1 MLLCAFTVASRKR
14 VPAPRSGTPPPSRG
28 RESVFLTLLAG
39 ALAVICTQPHASGN
53 PSQPVRVIVP
63 FLGSDLPDIV
73 ARIVVGKLGDKPG
86 RVFAVANNPGDNGR
100 FGAEIVAKAHPDG
113 YTLLFAPITGYAAA
127 AGLHARLH
135 YDLLA
140 DFTPVTLIANEPQLL
155 LAHPSLPVKSVA
167 TLIALA
173 KARPGQIRWASH
185 GDTALS
191 RLELEMFTA
200 LSGISIDRVP
210 VNERRAALS
219 SLLVGDADLLFDSL
233 AATLPHI
240 KAGRLRAIAAA
251 GSKRARAL
259 PDLPTVAAAGIQG
272 FEADHWYAMLAP
284 EGVEMPVV
292 SKLNDEFARAVDAG
306 DVSERL
312 LSLGFE
318 AQRSTP
324 AALAAIMRADVAK
337 WAKVIKTSGI
347 NAR

>member
-1 MLLCAFTVASRKR
+1 MALIAALSMTGAMAQ
-14 VPAPRSGTPPPSRG
+14 APPY
-28 RESVFLTLLAG
+28 
-39 ALAVICTQPHASGN
+39 
-53 PSQPVRVIVP
+53 PSQPVRIIVP
-63 FLGSDLPDIV
+63 FLGSELPDNV
-73 ARIVVGKLGDKPG
+73 ARIVVRKLDEKSGH
-86 RVFAVANNPGDNGR
+86 RFTVENNPGDDGR

-127 AGLHARLH
+127 AALHARLH

-140 DFTPVTLIANEPQLL
+140 DFTPVTLIASAPQLL

-167 TLIALA
+167 MLIALA
-173 KARPGQIRWASH
+173 KARPGEIRWASH
-185 GDTALS
+185 GNASLS
-191 RLELEMFTA
+191 QLEREMFRA
-200 LSGISIDRVP
+200 LSGIS
-210 VNERRAALS
+210 VNRTPLNESGAALS

-259 PDLPTVAAAGIQG
+259 PELPTVAAAGIQG
-272 FEADHWYAMLAP
+272 FEADHWYAILAP

-292 SKLNDEFARAVDAG
+292 SKLNGDFAKAVDAG
-306 DVSERL
+306 DVGERL

-318 AQRSTP
+318 TQRSTP

-337 WAKVIKTSGI
+337 WAKIIKASGI
-347 NAR
+347 SPR

>member
-1 MLLCAFTVASRKR
+1 M
-14 VPAPRSGTPPPSRG
+14 
-28 RESVFLTLLAG
+28 FLTLLSG
-39 ALAVICTQPHASGN
+39 ALAVVGTQPHASGY
-53 PSQPVRVIVP
+53 PSQPARIIVP
-63 FLGSDLPDIV
+63 FLGGELPDNV
-73 ARIVVGKLGDKPG
+73 ARIVVRKLDEKSGH
-86 RVFAVANNPGDNGR
+86 RFTVENNPGDDGH
-100 FGAEIVAKAHPDG
+100 FGAEIVAKAQPDG

-127 AGLHARLH
+127 AALRARLH

-140 DFTPVTLIANEPQLL
+140 DFTPVTLIASAPQLL

-173 KARPGQIRWASH
+173 KARPGEIRWASH
-185 GDTALS
+185 GNASLS
-191 RLELEMFTA
+191 RLELEMFRA
-200 LSGISIDRVP
+200 LSGISVDRLP
-210 VNERRAALS
+210 VNDSRAALS

-240 KAGRLRAIAAA
+240 KAGRLRAIAAG

-259 PDLPTVAAAGIQG
+259 PELPTVAAAGIPG

-284 EGVEMPVV
+284 EGIEMPVV
-292 SKLNDEFARAVDAG
+292 SKLNAEFAKAVGAG

-318 AQRSTP
+318 TQHSTP
-324 AALAAIMRADVAK
+324 AELAAIMRADVAK
-337 WAKVIKTSGI
+337 WAKVIKASGI